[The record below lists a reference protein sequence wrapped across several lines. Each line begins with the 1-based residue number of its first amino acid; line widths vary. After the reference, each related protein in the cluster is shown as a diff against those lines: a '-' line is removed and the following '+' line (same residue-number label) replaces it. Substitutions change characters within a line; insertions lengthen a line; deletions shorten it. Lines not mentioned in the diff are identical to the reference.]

1 MLRLLVSL
9 CVLCVLCGKSFAADP
24 TYWQD
29 VRPLLRK
36 HCVVCHSE
44 RKLTEVDVSAGLA
57 LDKPENIRKGG
68 KNGKVTV
75 LVAGKP
81 DESLIVTLLTA
92 QDKKRAMP
100 LDADPLS
107 AEEIATIRKWV
118 AAGAPEGT
126 RPKETDVGAVAGPIR
141 PVRKLDVIFAT
152 KAALPKSANLPGS
165 LELTLPVGPLPPV
178 AAVAFSPD
186 GKWLAT
192 GSYGRVTIW
201 DLATAKPV
209 KALTNVLGAV
219 NDLKFSP
226 SGKILAVAG
235 GQPSARGDLRLFDTT
250 EWKLVHALGG
260 HLDTVSCVA
269 FNADGTKLASAS
281 FDKTVRLW
289 DVKEAKLLHNFTGHS
304 DFVYAVAFG
313 PDGSWYVTASKDRTG
328 RIIDTA
334 TGKGLFTLSGSD
346 QEVLAV
352 AVLPGSGQVL
362 AAGLDPLISWY
373 DPKTAERS
381 RRAGGP
387 GTATHEIAV
396 DPKGTLVTVAG
407 GDGTVRTL
415 DPKTAAQLKAMQ
427 AGSVVF
433 AVAVDPTAKRIASGG
448 ADGIVKVW
456 DVADAR
462 LLATLWSGND
472 DNWLAFAPEGYF
484 AGSEALLTKGVWK
497 AAGKPVTDGKWLAPL
512 AEGGQVGKA
521 IQGQKLA
528 EPVWR

>member
-1 MLRLLVSL
+1 MLRFALPFAAVCALGTPAL
-9 CVLCVLCGKSFAADP
+9 AADP

-29 VRPLLRK
+29 VRPILRK

-44 RKLTEVDVSAGLA
+44 RKLSEVDVSAGLA

-68 KNGKVTV
+68 KVTV
-75 LVAGKP
+75 LVPGKP
-81 DESLIVTLLTA
+81 DESLVVTLLTSK
-92 QDKKRAMP
+92 DKKRAMP

-118 AAGAPEGT
+118 AAGAPEGV
-126 RPKETDVGAVAGPIR
+126 RPKDDTETGTAVGSVR
-141 PVRKLDVIFAT
+141 PTRKLDVVFPT
-152 KAALPKSANLPGS
+152 KALLPKTANLPGP

-186 GKWLAT
+186 GKLLAT
-192 GSYGRVTIW
+192 GVYGRVTVW
-201 DLATAKPV
+201 DLAAAKPV
-209 KALTNVLGAV
+209 RVLTNVLGAV

-226 SGKILAVAG
+226 DGKFLAVAG
-235 GQPSARGDLRLFDTT
+235 GQPSARGDLRLFDTA
-250 EWKLVHALGG
+250 EWKLLHSLGG

-269 FNADGTKLASAS
+269 FSPDGSKLASAS

-289 DVKEAKLLHNFTGHS
+289 DVTQAKLLHSFTGHS

-313 PDGSWYVTASKDRTG
+313 PDGAWYVTASKDRTG
-328 RIIDTA
+328 RVIDAA

-362 AAGLDPLISWY
+362 AAGLDPQVSWY
-373 DPKTAERS
+373 DPKTGERS

-396 DPKGTLVTVAG
+396 DPKNTLVVTAG

-415 DPKTAAQLKAMQ
+415 DPKTAGQLKTMP
-427 AGSVVF
+427 AGAVVF
-433 AVAVDPTAKRIASGG
+433 AVAVDAAAKRIASGG
-448 ADGIVKVW
+448 ADGTVKVW
-456 DVADAR
+456 DAADAR
-462 LLATLWSGND
+462 LLLTLWSGAD
-472 DNWLAFAPEGYF
+472 DNWLALAPEGYF
-484 AGSEALLTKGVWK
+484 AGSNALLTKGVWK
-497 AAGKPVTDGKWLAPL
+497 ATGKPVADAKLLAPL
-512 AEGGQVGKA
+512 ADAGQVGKA
-521 IQGQKLA
+521 ARGEKLA
-528 EPVWR
+528 DPVWK